1 MNVEPV
7 FVHTFLFDLHPASR
21 RVPGLHN
28 NKVQSDSRAL
38 KIDFCCPRLV
48 PGGGQT
54 AWGKFSRDVV
64 TSRSQCEHGGSQGDC
79 RGGVAHRATGVSKLL
94 PVGRYD

>member
-1 MNVEPV
+1 MSTRYTRGNDPARRLEAVWLNVEPV

-48 PGGGQT
+48 PGGAKLRG
-54 AWGKFSRDVV
+54 GNLVV
-64 TSRSQCEHGGSQGDC
+64 TW
-79 RGGVAHRATGVSKLL
+79 
-94 PVGRYD
+94 